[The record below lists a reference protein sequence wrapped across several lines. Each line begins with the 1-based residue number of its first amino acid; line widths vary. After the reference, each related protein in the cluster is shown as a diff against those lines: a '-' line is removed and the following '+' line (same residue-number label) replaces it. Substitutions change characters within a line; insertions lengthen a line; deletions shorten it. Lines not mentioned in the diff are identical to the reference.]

1 MGTRF
6 ILESRYR
13 GDESVQAQLLKNKLA
28 AHGYRYRPAI
38 KTDSDGTLP
47 RFQRFEK
54 KAGEDDNMAEE
65 TSRLKESGVW
75 ANVRSLRLI

>member
-6 ILESRYR
+6 ILESRFR
-13 GDESVQAQLLKNKLA
+13 GDETVQAQLLKNKLA
-28 AHGYRYRPAI
+28 AQGYRYRPAI
-38 KTDSDGTLP
+38 KTESDGSLP

-54 KAGEDDNMAEE
+54 KALEDDNLSEE

-75 ANVRSLRLI
+75 ANVRSLRLV